1 MLNLTIREQLLI
13 ALMFLLLFVMAGIFA
28 VKYLNRQEKQLQ
40 QQLSEQEKQIKQVR
54 KLSREWETLEKTPT
68 SPVMSQ
74 PLSSFV
80 ENIARSLQI
89 QDNLQLNV
97 LNNVEIGTEGVKVA
111 LDKLKLDNL
120 FSMLFRL
127 ENHRPV
133 IRTSHLSIS
142 ISPGVRL
149 VRASFHVHKQK
160 SN

>member
-13 ALMFLLLFVMAGIFA
+13 ALMFLLLFVLAGILG
-28 VKYLNRQEKQLQ
+28 VKYLNSQEKHLQ
-40 QQLSEQEKQIKQVR
+40 RQLSEQEKQIKHVR

-68 SPVMSQ
+68 PPVMSQ

-120 FSMLFRL
+120 FSMLYRL

-160 SN
+160 SK

>member
-13 ALMFLLLFVMAGIFA
+13 ALMFLLLFVLAGILG
-28 VKYLNRQEKQLQ
+28 VKYLNSQEKHLQL
-40 QQLSEQEKQIKQVR
+40 QLSEQEKQIKQVR

-68 SPVMSQ
+68 SPVISQ

-97 LNNVEIGTEGVKVA
+97 MNNVEMGTEGVKVS

-120 FSMLFRL
+120 FSILYRL

-142 ISPGVRL
+142 ISPGDRL
-149 VRASFHVHKQK
+149 VRASFQVHKQK
-160 SN
+160 SK